1 MLAMAVRSR
10 AAGIGWARP
19 RSARRRATA
28 TAKLLMTEVPAVR
41 RQAIAHGIGIG
52 LLAAL
57 VVAGVAL
64 AQATIDP
71 ALQGRV
77 LRKSDGTLYVYK
89 DGVRY
94 PVVPAELTDEQIDAI
109 PQVGLQVIRVSD
121 LFAVAGAPDSAG
133 AAAASAASSAPP
145 ALVVAPSSGTLAA
158 TLAALVGQTASV
170 CDLLG
175 NPLNVQVER
184 AEQILGTDQRTHV
197 LLVVKVDNVGTN
209 RATGYPPV
217 DLRDSQGRYFE
228 RTATGLGQSLSELAR
243 QYGLPGAA
251 EQVLPPG
258 VTERQLWTYQ
268 VPDDIQGVTLAQHP
282 QTRCA
287 PGTAQ

>member
-1 MLAMAVRSR
+1 M
-10 AAGIGWARP
+10 
-19 RSARRRATA
+19 
-28 TAKLLMTEVPAVR
+28 
-41 RQAIAHGIGIG
+41 RQPTVAHGFLMG

-57 VVAGVAL
+57 VVAGAAL
-64 AQATIDP
+64 AQTTLDP
-71 ALQGRV
+71 NLQGRL
-77 LRKSDGTLYVYK
+77 LRKSDGTLYVYR
-89 DGVRY
+89 DGARY

-109 PQVGLQVIRVSD
+109 PQAGLQVVRLSD
-121 LFAVAGAPDSAG
+121 LFAGPSLPDNVG
-133 AAAASAASSAPP
+133 QAASTASSAPV
-145 ALVVAPSSGTLAA
+145 ALVVAPGTGPLTA

-197 LLVVKVDNVGTN
+197 LLIVNVANVGTN

-217 DLRDSQGRYFE
+217 DLRDSQGRLFE
-228 RTATGLGQSLSELAR
+228 RTATGLGVSLSELAR

-258 VTERQLWTYQ
+258 VTERQLWTFQ
-268 VPDDIQGVTLAQHP
+268 VPDDVQGVALAQNP
-282 QTRCA
+282 RTRCA
-287 PGTAQ
+287 AASTP

>member
-1 MLAMAVRSR
+1 MRRHA
-10 AAGIGWARP
+10 IGR
-19 RSARRRATA
+19 
-28 TAKLLMTEVPAVR
+28 
-41 RQAIAHGIGIG
+41 GIGIG
-52 LLAAL
+52 LLATMAL
-57 VVAGVAL
+57 AGVAL

-71 ALQGRV
+71 ALQGRL

-94 PVVPAELTDEQIDAI
+94 PVVPADLTDQQIEAI
-109 PQVGLQVIRVSD
+109 PQVGLAITRVSD
-121 LFAVAGAPDSAG
+121 LFATASAPDPG
-133 AAAASAASSAPP
+133 AITASPSSSAPP
-145 ALVVAPSSGTLAA
+145 ALVVAPGTGPLAS

-184 AEQILGTDQRTHV
+184 AEQIVGTDQRTHV
-197 LLVVKVDNVGTN
+197 LLVVSVANVGTT

-217 DLRDSQGRYFE
+217 DLRDSQGRHFE
-228 RTATGLGQSLSELAR
+228 RTATGLSQSLSELAR

-258 VTERQLWTYQ
+258 ITERQIWTFQ
-268 VPDDIQGVTLAQHP
+268 VPDDLQGVTLAQRP
-282 QTRCA
+282 LTRCA
-287 PGTAQ
+287 AGSPS

>member
-1 MLAMAVRSR
+1 MRRQTIARGLAMA
-10 AAGIGWARP
+10 
-19 RSARRRATA
+19 
-28 TAKLLMTEVPAVR
+28 
-41 RQAIAHGIGIG
+41 
-52 LLAAL
+52 LLAATVL
-57 VVAGVAL
+57 GGVAL
-64 AQATIDP
+64 AQATVDP
-71 ALQGRV
+71 ALQGRL

-94 PVVPAELTDEQIDAI
+94 PVTPADLSDQQIDAI
-109 PQVGLQVIRVSD
+109 PQVGLAVTRVSD
-121 LFAVAGAPDSAG
+121 LFA
-133 AAAASAASSAPP
+133 AASAPDPIRVTASPSSSLPP
-145 ALVVAPSSGTLAA
+145 ALVLAPGTGPLAG
-158 TLAALVGQTASV
+158 TLAALVGQAASV

-197 LLVVKVDNVGTN
+197 LLIVNVANVGTN

-217 DLRDSQGRYFE
+217 DLLDSQGRYFE
-228 RTATGLGQSLSELAR
+228 RTATGLGQSLAELAR

-282 QTRCA
+282 LTRCA
-287 PGTAQ
+287 PGATQ

>member
-1 MLAMAVRSR
+1 MA
-10 AAGIGWARP
+10 
-19 RSARRRATA
+19 
-28 TAKLLMTEVPAVR
+28 
-41 RQAIAHGIGIG
+41 
-52 LLAAL
+52 LLAAI
-57 VVAGVAL
+57 VVASAAL
-64 AQATIDP
+64 AQATVDP

-89 DGVRY
+89 DGARY
-94 PVVPAELTDEQIDAI
+94 PIVPAELTDQQIDAI
-109 PQVGLQVIRVSD
+109 PQVGLQVVRVND
-121 LFAVAGAPDSAG
+121 LFAGVGAPDSAG
-133 AAAASAASSAPP
+133 LAASSASAGPP
-145 ALVVAPSSGTLAA
+145 PPVVAPGSGPLAGTLAS
-158 TLAALVGQTASV
+158 LVGQTASV

-197 LLVVKVDNVGTN
+197 LLLVNVANVGNN

-217 DLRDSQGRYFE
+217 DLHDSQGRYFE

-258 VTERQLWTYQ
+258 VTERQIWTYQ
-268 VPDDIQGVTLAQHP
+268 VPDDIQDVTLAQRP

>member
-1 MLAMAVRSR
+1 
-10 AAGIGWARP
+10 
-19 RSARRRATA
+19 
-28 TAKLLMTEVPAVR
+28 VR
-41 RQAIAHGIGIG
+41 RQPITRGLGIG

-57 VVAGVAL
+57 VVAGAAL
-64 AQATIDP
+64 AQATVDP

-77 LRKSDGTLYVYK
+77 LRKSDGTLYLYK
-89 DGVRY
+89 DGARY
-94 PVVPAELTDEQIDAI
+94 PIVPADLTDEQIDAI
-109 PQVGLQVIRVSD
+109 PQVGLQVLRVND
-121 LFAVAGAPDSAG
+121 LFAAPGLPDTTG
-133 AAAASAASSAPP
+133 TAAAGTTASAPP
-145 ALVVAPSSGTLAA
+145 PLVVTPSSGPLAA

-175 NPLNVQVER
+175 NPLSVQVER
-184 AEQILGTDQRTHV
+184 AEQIMGTDQRTHV
-197 LLVVKVDNVGTN
+197 LLIVNVSNVGTN

-217 DLRDSQGRYFE
+217 DLHDSQGRYFE

-258 VTERQLWTYQ
+258 VSERQLWTYQ
-268 VPDDIQGVTLAQHP
+268 VPDDLQGVTLAQHP

-287 PGTAQ
+287 SGATQ

>member
-1 MLAMAVRSR
+1 MIEEPSM
-10 AAGIGWARP
+10 
-19 RSARRRATA
+19 RRHS
-28 TAKLLMTEVPAVR
+28 
-41 RQAIAHGIGIG
+41 IAHALTIG

-57 VVAGVAL
+57 VVVGGAL

-77 LRKSDGTLYVYK
+77 LRKSDGTLFVYK

-109 PQVGLQVIRVSD
+109 PQVGLQVVRVSD
-121 LFAVAGAPDSAG
+121 LFAVVGAPES
-133 AAAASAASSAPP
+133 AAAAANTLSSAPP
-145 ALVVAPSSGTLAA
+145 ALVVAPADGPLAA
-158 TLAALVGQTASV
+158 TLAALPGQTASV

-184 AEQILGTDQRTHV
+184 AEQIMGTDQRTHI
-197 LLVVKVDNVGTN
+197 LLVVSVANVGTN

-228 RTATGLGQSLSELAR
+228 RTATGLGQSLAELAR

-268 VPDDIQGVTLAQHP
+268 VPDDLQSVTLVQHP

>member
-1 MLAMAVRSR
+1 MKLKEPKVRGHPIARGMA
-10 AAGIGWARP
+10 
-19 RSARRRATA
+19 
-28 TAKLLMTEVPAVR
+28 
-41 RQAIAHGIGIG
+41 IG

-57 VVAGVAL
+57 VVAGGAL

-71 ALQGRV
+71 GLQGRV
-77 LRKSDGTLYVYK
+77 LRKSDGTIYVYK

-94 PVVPAELTDEQIDAI
+94 PVVPAELTDAQIDAI
-109 PQVGLQVIRVSD
+109 PEVGAQIGRVSD
-121 LFAVAGAPDSAG
+121 LFLNSGSLDSMLPSSG
-133 AAAASAASSAPP
+133 TTSSAPP
-145 ALVVAPSSGTLAA
+145 ALVVAPANGALAA
-158 TLAALVGQTASV
+158 TLAALPGQTASV

-197 LLVVKVDNVGTN
+197 LLVVNVANVGTN

-217 DLRDSQGRYFE
+217 DLRDEQGRYFE
-228 RTATGLGQSLSELAR
+228 RTATGLGQSLAELAR

-268 VPDDIQGVTLAQHP
+268 VPDDLSTVTLAQHP

-287 PGTAQ
+287 ASS